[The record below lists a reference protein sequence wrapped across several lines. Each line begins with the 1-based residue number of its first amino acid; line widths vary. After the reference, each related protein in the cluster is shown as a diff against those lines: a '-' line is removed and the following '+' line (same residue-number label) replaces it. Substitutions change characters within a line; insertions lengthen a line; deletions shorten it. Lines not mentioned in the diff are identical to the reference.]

1 MFFDV
6 GQLNDQ
12 EQQQLQSVVSRR
24 LGARR
29 DATELV
35 PAYLVAA
42 QRHAF
47 SRTLQPGPVPTS
59 LTVERSGLL
68 LEISRELGRVI
79 DDVEIEALFRVSRSQ
94 ARTMRTTLLAS
105 YSDITDDLTVDWA
118 LKDASRGARKVVGE
132 VNGTLIRF
140 SSEQKLASFVSQMER
155 SGIDTELVLD
165 DKRST
170 WAVVVSDAF
179 LRARLPKRK

>member
-1 MFFDV
+1 M
-6 GQLNDQ
+6 GELN
-12 EQQQLQSVVSRR
+12 EQDRQKLHTAFARR

-35 PAYLVAA
+35 EAYLVAA

-47 SRTLQPGPVPTS
+47 SRTVQAGPVPTS

-68 LEISRELGRVI
+68 LEISQELGRVI

-118 LKDASRGARKVVGE
+118 LNDAHRNGRKTVGE
-132 VNGTLIRF
+132 VNGTVIRF
-140 SSEQKLASFVSQMER
+140 SSEQKRDAFVSQMDR
-155 SGIDTELVLD
+155 SGIDTEMVHD
-165 DKRST
+165 DEKAP

-179 LRARLPKRK
+179 PRNRLPKSK

>member
-1 MFFDV
+1 MVF
-6 GQLNDQ
+6 GMGELNEQ
-12 EQQQLQSVVSRR
+12 ERQTLQAAVARR

-47 SRTLQPGPVPTS
+47 SRTLQAGPVPTS

-118 LKDASRGARKVVGE
+118 LKDARRGARKTVGD

-140 SSEQKLASFVSQMER
+140 SSEQKLNAFLSQMER
-155 SGIDTELVLD
+155 SGTDTELVYD
-165 DKRST
+165 DKRSP

-179 LRARLPKRK
+179 PRDRLPKSK